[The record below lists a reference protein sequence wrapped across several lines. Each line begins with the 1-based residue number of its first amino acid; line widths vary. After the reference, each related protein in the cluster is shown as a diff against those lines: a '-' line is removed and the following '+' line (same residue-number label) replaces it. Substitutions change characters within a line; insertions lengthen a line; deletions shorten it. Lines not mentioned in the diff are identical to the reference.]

1 MNLRQLRSF
10 LAVSETGTVSAAGQT
25 IGLSHS
31 AISQHIKALENELG
45 TALLDR
51 SRRPPVLTE
60 KGQALVDRSRRMLD
74 LLDEI
79 AGLGS
84 DESLIGALD
93 VGVVPST
100 MIDLVPPALAE
111 LRRDHPGLKLKIR
124 TGLSG
129 ELAARVRGGEL
140 DVAIATAPDYAVEGL
155 RSRTI
160 WQEPLVVIA
169 PANLPA
175 MTADQLLRTQ
185 PFIWFSRSTWAG
197 QQIERRLLDMGLMVN
212 ETMEV
217 DSILAV
223 TALVRHGLGVS
234 IIPHRANAPPL
245 PPEITPLPFGTPQFT
260 RQLAQIERPNNPKA
274 RLADALYAQ
283 LVSMNSDD

>member
-1 MNLRQLRSF
+1 MNLRQLKSF

-31 AISQHIKALENELG
+31 AISQHIKALEDELG
-45 TALLDR
+45 TSLLDR

-169 PANLPA
+169 PASLPE

-197 QQIERRLLDMGLMVN
+197 QKIERRLLDMGLVVN

-223 TALVRHGLGVS
+223 TALVAHGLGISV
-234 IIPHRANAPPL
+234 IPHRANAPPL
-245 PPEITPLPFGTPQFT
+245 PTEITALPFGAPQFT
-260 RQLAQIERPNNPKA
+260 RELAQIERPNNPKA

-283 LVSMNSDD
+283 LISMNNDD